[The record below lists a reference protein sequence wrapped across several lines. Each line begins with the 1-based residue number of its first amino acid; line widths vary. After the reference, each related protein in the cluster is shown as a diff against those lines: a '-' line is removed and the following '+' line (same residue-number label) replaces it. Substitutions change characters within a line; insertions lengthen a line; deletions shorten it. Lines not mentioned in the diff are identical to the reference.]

1 MLFSVVLLANLSFFE
16 VLKGFGILF
25 ETDKQRGAVYM
36 RTEEHVKVNRTFY
49 ESYTNKR
56 IDC

>member
-25 ETDKQRGAVYM
+25 ATDKQRGAVYM
-36 RTEEHVKVNRTFY
+36 RTEEHVKRK
-49 ESYTNKR
+49 SY
-56 IDC
+56 IL